1 MPKVAQPNPA
11 DTRAAALS
19 SAHTGYESRSAG
31 MFAADVIAIDEAK
44 IIANPVR
51 HIRVSIGALQ
61 FGDPD
66 ERRQAAMTFA
76 FLARRDRASC
86 ESIVELDGIL
96 PLTRALAADNQL
108 PTLRSCLMA
117 VRYLAV
123 YRNLAVEVAE
133 KDGCAPVVSLTDSA
147 DMGVRLDAAGCA
159 AALCEHDEVSAQM
172 VEAGVVPAAKRLVE
186 SSDVDE
192 LQNFGA
198 LIINRLSSASSNRR
212 TLVDAGVLP
221 QLLKLSKPEL
231 EPPAGSGGGGGAAD
245 RNVRRATQREALR
258 SIDAL
263 CALHDVKSQLSEMP
277 SFFAMLFELRDDND
291 EDVAAAVDA
300 IATHWEEER
309 FGWCWRCCSACKQV
323 AERLMLPPKAR
334 QPRIK
339 SGPAKGGGD
348 TGAGAGGDGTG
359 AAVWEDNVAVAYT
372 AELQRLQVRLKEY
385 LAESDAELKEL
396 LMLQGKLEAGV
407 GRCER
412 QERVQTQRYV
422 QTHRRVHV
430 ALQQRFSEMQTS
442 LQSCREPVRLACK
455 KLLRHGNLILDA
467 EQRGQRELRR
477 LQELL
482 VMVGEG
488 RAVEVTHLWAQQ
500 SVGLARDALVA
511 MATRLELHVRVS
523 VQERESQRKAMQRA
537 ERALADMKSLYDR
550 AVAESVAAAERIA
563 DGGAGA
569 AGGDAGGDGGDGGDD
584 GDDGD
589 DDGDVARAGGDVA
602 GGDVAAPDSPSTS
615 PRGSAAALLQAS
627 GRLNM
632 TPTRPYRELPR
643 PGAAAAAAAAE
654 ASAVR
659 PPTAPGRGGHVRS
672 LGGLRPQSAAAAAAQ
687 HRLVRPH
694 LQALKL
700 KRGGDDGSGGG
711 GGGGGGGS
719 GGDGGVPMPSAEEL
733 AALGR
738 AMRNGSS
745 VKLSKLKAIFAAI
758 DEDASG
764 SIDVAEVSHLMSLS
778 GIPVEDAELRD
789 LVAEVDLDNNGTLE
803 FVEFQ
808 EVLMKL
814 SQRARDELRKKAEAG
829 MHELSSGQ
837 LLVDM
842 LHETRL
848 VKPPPQ
854 RCEALERE
862 RRLRAARATSP
873 KRQARGLVR
882 EKSLPDN
889 VGHATVADERGAVVC
904 RRSGLGEA
912 FGRPDEYAAALVL
925 HAFLEPAPPSLAA
938 VDDDELAKSGYWL
951 PMATLHRQHAWARL
965 SGFPDTPPVSG
976 ARWHALLH
984 RWLDGFA
991 PTARLATLGGQSG
1004 LLGVRRT
1011 HPAERQ
1017 PSVAGWDVLQLLS
1030 MFRVGK
1036 LIYVPWAD
1044 DAMLMHL
1051 PLPQLW
1057 PSLQPRAGAGG
1068 AGGASPGL
1076 SPSHSTLSLT
1086 TATPGS
1092 SSPLARAATASPLRR
1107 GVPRQLS
1114 GALPLTADAKLRR
1127 HSVHPVGRNKEQAQ
1141 PEEF

>member
-1 MPKVAQPNPA
+1 MPKLAQPDPTA
-11 DTRAAALS
+11 TRAAAMS
-19 SAHTGYESRSAG
+19 SAHTGYESRSADQL
-31 MFAADVIAIDEAK
+31 AADVIAIDEAK

-51 HIRVSIGALQ
+51 HIRVSISALQ
-61 FGDPD
+61 FGDAD

-96 PLTRALAADNQL
+96 PLTRALSADNQP

-117 VRYLAV
+117 MRYLAV
-123 YRNLAVEVAE
+123 YRHLAVEVAE
-133 KDGCAPVVSLTDSA
+133 KDGCSPVVSLIDSA

-159 AALCEHDEVSAQM
+159 AALCEHDEVGARM
-172 VEAGVVPAAKRLVE
+172 VEVGVVPATKRLVE

-192 LQNFGA
+192 LQNCGV
-198 LIINRLSSASSNRR
+198 LIINRLGSASSNRR

-221 QLLKLSKPEL
+221 HLLKLSKPDL
-231 EPPAGSGGGGGAAD
+231 GPAGSDGGVPATD

-258 SIDAL
+258 SIDSL
-263 CALHDVKSQLSEMP
+263 CSMHDVKSELSEMP

-291 EDVAAAVDA
+291 EDIAAAVDA

-323 AERLMLPPKAR
+323 AERLMLPPKSQ

-339 SGPAKGGGD
+339 SGPAKGSGD
-348 TGAGAGGDGTG
+348 TGAGGDGTG

-396 LMLQGKLEAGV
+396 LVLQGKLEAGV

-412 QERVQTQRYV
+412 QERVQTQKYV

-430 ALQQRFSEMQTS
+430 RLQQRFSEMQTS

-467 EQRGQRELRR
+467 EQRGQLELRR

-500 SVGLARDALVA
+500 SIGLARDALVA

-523 VQERESQRKAMQRA
+523 VQDRESQRKAMQQA
-537 ERALADMKSLYDR
+537 ERALSDMKALYDR
-550 AVAESVAAAERIA
+550 AMAESVAAAERI
-563 DGGAGA
+563 DGGAGTEA
-569 AGGDAGGDGGDGGDD
+569 NEADGGGEHPDVDADADADAGADADA
-584 GDDGD
+584 
-589 DDGDVARAGGDVA
+589 ARAGGDVA
-602 GGDVAAPDSPSTS
+602 AASSPSTS
-615 PRGSAAALLQAS
+615 PRPSAAALLQAT

-643 PGAAAAAAAAE
+643 PGASGVAATAAAS
-654 ASAVR
+654 ASR
-659 PPTAPGRGGHVRS
+659 PPTAPGRGGHSRS
-672 LGGLRPQSAAAAAAQ
+672 LGGLRPQSAAAAAAAAQ
-687 HRLVRPH
+687 HRLVKPH
-694 LQALKL
+694 LQALKA
-700 KRGGDDGSGGG
+700 KREGDADDGGSGGG
-711 GGGGGGGS
+711 GGGGGGG
-719 GGDGGVPMPSAEEL
+719 DGGAPMPSAEEL

-738 AMRNGSS
+738 AMRTGST

-758 DEDASG
+758 DEDGSG
-764 SIDVAEVSHLMSLS
+764 SIDVAEVSRLMELS
-778 GIPVEDAELRD
+778 GIPVTDAELRN

-808 EVLMKL
+808 EVLLKL

-829 MHELSSGQ
+829 MHELASGQ
-837 LLVDM
+837 LLLDM
-842 LHETRL
+842 LHETRQ
-848 VKPPPQ
+848 VKPPPK

-862 RRLRAARATSP
+862 RRLHAMRATSP
-873 KRQARGLVR
+873 KRLARGVVR
-882 EKSLPDN
+882 PQPLPDN
-889 VGHATVADERGAVVC
+889 VGHGTVADERGAVVC
-904 RRSGLGEA
+904 RRSDLGEA

-925 HAFLEPAPPSLAA
+925 HAFLEPAPATLAT
-938 VDDDELAKSGYWL
+938 VGDDELASAGYWL
-951 PMATLHRQHAWARL
+951 PMAMLHRQHAWARL
-965 SGFPDTPPVSG
+965 SGYPDTPPVSG
-976 ARWHALLH
+976 ARWHALLQ
-984 RWLDGFA
+984 RWLDAFA
-991 PTARLATLGGQSG
+991 PAARHATIGGQGG
-1004 LLGVRRT
+1004 LLGVRRI

-1051 PLPQLW
+1051 SLPQLW
-1057 PSLQPRAGAGG
+1057 PSLRPRDGAGAG
-1068 AGGASPGL
+1068 GGASPGL
-1076 SPSHSTLSLT
+1076 SPSHSSLSLI
-1086 TATPGS
+1086 TASPGS
-1092 SSPLARAATASPLRR
+1092 SPPLARASSASQLRR

-1114 GALPLTADAKLRR
+1114 GALPLTDTKLRR
-1127 HSVHPVGRNKEQAQ
+1127 HSAHPKGRNKPTAGRKS
-1141 PEEF
+1141 FG